1 VSAGIGGWASGRACE
16 QDTGVL
22 SYAIGLPNVRE
33 YADPGVLVELAVEA
47 QAAGWDGAFLWDH
60 IAREEDPSVP
70 ATDPWIAVAAI
81 AARTSRLRLG
91 IMVTPLARR
100 RPWKVAR
107 EAVAVDAL
115 SGGRFTL
122 GVGLGGGANA
132 EFAAFGEDPDPRAR
146 ADRLDEGLAILDGLW
161 SGEPFRFS
169 GSYHRV
175 EGAHFV
181 PRAVQEP
188 RIPIWV
194 AGRWPHK
201 RPFRRAARWD
211 GLFPL
216 FDGYGAGEMPTPS
229 LLAEAVAYTRAQ
241 REGDGPFDVALESVS
256 AGEDLAADAA
266 LAADY
271 ERAGLTWWIEA
282 LGWFRGPLEV
292 MRERVRRGPPRP

>member
-1 VSAGIGGWASGRACE
+1 M
-16 QDTGVL
+16 L
-22 SYAIGLPNVRE
+22 SYAVGLPNVRD

-47 QAAGWDGAFLWDH
+47 EAAGWDGVFVWDH

-70 ATDPWIAVAAI
+70 ATDPWIAVAGMAV
-81 AARTSRLRLG
+81 RTERVRLG

-122 GVGLGGGANA
+122 GVGLGGGPNA

-161 SGEPFRFS
+161 SGDPFSFQ
-169 GSYHRV
+169 GEHHRV
-175 EGAHFV
+175 SGAHFL
-181 PRAVQEP
+181 PRAIQQP
-188 RIPIWV
+188 RIPLWV
-194 AGRWPHK
+194 AGRWPNR
-201 RPFRRAARWD
+201 RPFRRAAQWD
-211 GLFPL
+211 GVFPV
-216 FDGYGAGEMPTPS
+216 FEGVASGEMPTAEV
-229 LLAEAVAYTRAQ
+229 LAAAVDYTREHRPA
-241 REGDGPFDVALESVS
+241 GAGPFDVALESS
-256 AGEDLAADAA
+256 SPGEDRAADSA

-282 LGWFRGPLEV
+282 LGWFRGPLEA
-292 MRERVRRGPPRP
+292 MRERVRRGPPRGSAV

>member
-1 VSAGIGGWASGRACE
+1 
-16 QDTGVL
+16 
-22 SYAIGLPNVRE
+22 
-33 YADPGVLVELAVEA
+33 
-47 QAAGWDGAFLWDH
+47 
-60 IAREEDPSVP
+60 VP

-91 IMVTPLARR
+91 VMVTPLARR

-115 SGGRFTL
+115 SRGRFVL

-132 EFAAFGEDPDPRAR
+132 EFAAFGEDPDPRVR

-161 SGEPFRFS
+161 SGAPFSFS
-169 GSYHRV
+169 GSYHHV

-201 RPFRRAARWD
+201 RRFRRAARWD

-216 FDGYGAGEMPTPS
+216 FDGYGAGEMPPPS

-282 LGWFRGPLEV
+282 LGWFRGPFEA

>member
-1 VSAGIGGWASGRACE
+1 VGKIP
-16 QDTGVL
+16 GVL
-22 SYAIGLPNVRE
+22 RCAIGVPNVRE
-33 YADPGVLVELAVEA
+33 YADPALLVELAVEA
-47 QAAGWDGAFLWDH
+47 EAAGRDGVFVWDH

-70 ATDPWIAVAAI
+70 ATDPCVAA
-81 AARTSRLRLG
+81 AGMAVRTERVRLG

-107 EAVAVDAL
+107 EAVALDAL

-122 GVGLGGGANA
+122 GVGLGGGPQA
-132 EFAAFGEDPDPRAR
+132 EFAAFGEDADPRAR
-146 ADRLDEGLAILDGLW
+146 AGRLDEGLAILDGLW
-161 SGEPFRFS
+161 SGEPFSFS

-216 FDGYGAGEMPTPS
+216 FDGYGAGEMPPPS

-241 REGDGPFDVALESVS
+241 RQGNGPFDVALECAS
-256 AGEDLAADAA
+256 AGDDGAADAA
-266 LAADY
+266 LASDY
-271 ERAGLTWWIEA
+271 ARAGLTWWVEA
-282 LGWFRGPLEV
+282 LGWFRGPLEA
-292 MRERVRRGPPRP
+292 MRKRVRRGPPRA

>member
-1 VSAGIGGWASGRACE
+1 VRCWHDR
-16 QDTGVL
+16 GVL

-33 YADPGVLVELAVEA
+33 YADPELLVDLAVEA
-47 QAAGWDGAFLWDH
+47 EETGWDGVYLWDH

-70 ATDPWIAVAAI
+70 ATDPWIAVAGI
-81 AARTSRLRLG
+81 AVRTQRMRLG
-91 IMVTPLARR
+91 LMVTPLARR

-122 GVGLGGGANA
+122 GVGLGGGPNA

-161 SGEPFRFS
+161 SGEPF
-169 GSYHRV
+169 SY
-175 EGAHFV
+175 EGAHHRVSGAHFL
-181 PRAVQEP
+181 PRPVQKP
-188 RIPIWV
+188 RIPVWV
-194 AGRWPHK
+194 AGRWPNR

-211 GLFPL
+211 GVFPL
-216 FDGYGAGEMPTPS
+216 FEGVGSGAMPMPEM
-229 LLAEAVAYTRAQ
+229 LAAAVDYS
-241 REGDGPFDVALESVS
+241 REHRPEDAGPFDVALESVS
-256 AGEDLAADAA
+256 AGEDRSADAA

-282 LGWFRGPLEV
+282 LGWFRGPLEA
-292 MRERVRRGPPRP
+292 MRDRVRRGPPRA

>member
-33 YADPGVLVELAVEA
+33 YADPAVLVELAVEA
-47 QAAGWDGAFLWDH
+47 EAAGWDGAFLWDH

-91 IMVTPLARR
+91 ILVTPLARR

-107 EAVAVDAL
+107 EAVALDAL

-161 SGEPFRFS
+161 SGEPFSFS

-194 AGRWPHK
+194 AGRWPNK

-216 FDGYGAGEMPTPS
+216 FDGYGAGEMPPPS

-241 REGDGPFDVALESVS
+241 REGDGPFDVALENVS

-266 LAADY
+266 RAADY

-282 LGWFRGPLEV
+282 LGWFRGPLEA
-292 MRERVRRGPPRP
+292 MRERVRRGASRS